1 MVAFAKR
8 HLPWMSHHRCLTLEG
23 NEFGEA
29 GERALL
35 KKLEEKDHCVLT
47 S

>member
-1 MVAFAKR
+1 MVAFVK
-8 HLPWMSHHRCLTLEG
+8 HLPGMSHHRYLTLEG

-35 KKLEEKDHCVLT
+35 KKLEEKDHCVLI